1 MKRVIVAI
9 DGPAGAGKSSVA
21 KAVAQKLGL
30 ALVDTGAIYRCV
42 ALAAQRAEI
51 DWADD
56 EALARLLPWLDIA
69 FKFEDGVNH
78 VTMRGEDVTE
88 AIRTPEISKGA
99 SAVSARPVV
108 RAGLLDLQRKLAR
121 GAQVGAVLEGRDIGT
136 VVFPEANVKLFVTA
150 SDEVRAQ
157 RRHEE
162 LKKKGMDVPL
172 DQVLA
177 DQRQRDK
184 DDSTR
189 EVAPLKPASD
199 AKLLDT
205 STIPLDQVVEQ
216 VVSQVERAMGAGR

>member
-1 MKRVIVAI
+1 MKPVIVAI

-42 ALAAQRAEI
+42 ALAARRADIE
-51 DWADD
+51 WTDD
-56 EALARLLPWLDIA
+56 DGLARLLPWLDIA
-69 FKFEDGVNH
+69 FKFEDGVNR
-78 VTMRGEDVTE
+78 VSVRGEDVTE
-88 AIRTPEISKGA
+88 AIRAPEISKGA

-121 GAQVGAVLEGRDIGT
+121 GAQTGAVLEGRDIGT

-150 SDEVRAQ
+150 SDEVRAR

-162 LKKKGMDVPL
+162 LKARGLEVPL
-172 DQVLA
+172 EQVLA

-189 EVAPLKPASD
+189 EVAPLRPAAD

-205 STIPLDQVVEQ
+205 SELPLDQVVDQ
-216 VVSQVERAMGAGR
+216 IVRQVEQAMGR

>member
-1 MKRVIVAI
+1 MKPVIVAI

-42 ALAAQRAEI
+42 ALAARRADIE
-51 DWADD
+51 WTDD
-56 EALARLLPWLDIA
+56 DGLARLLPCLHIA
-69 FKFEDGVNH
+69 FKFEDADNRVS
-78 VTMRGEDVTE
+78 VRGEDVTE
-88 AIRTPEISKGA
+88 AIPAPEISKGA

-108 RAGLLDLQRKLAR
+108 RAGLLAQQRKLAR
-121 GAQVGAVLEGRDIGT
+121 GAQTGAGLEGRDIGT

-150 SDEVRAQ
+150 SDEVRAR

-162 LKKKGMDVPL
+162 LKARGLEVPL
-172 DQVLA
+172 EQVLA

-189 EVAPLKPASD
+189 EVAPLRPAAD

-205 STIPLDQVVEQ
+205 SELPLDQVVDQ
-216 VVSQVERAMGAGR
+216 IVRQVEQAMGR

>member
-1 MKRVIVAI
+1 MKPVIVAI

-42 ALAAQRAEI
+42 ALAARRADIE
-51 DWADD
+51 WTDD
-56 EALARLLPWLDIA
+56 DGLARLLPWLDIA
-69 FKFEDGVNH
+69 FKFEDGVNR
-78 VTMRGEDVTE
+78 VSVRGEDVTE
-88 AIRTPEISKGA
+88 AIRAPEISKGA

-108 RAGLLDLQRKLAR
+108 RAGLLDLQRTLAR
-121 GAQVGAVLEGRDIGT
+121 GAQPGAGLEGRDIGT

-150 SDEVRAQ
+150 SDEVRAR

-162 LKKKGMDVPL
+162 LKARGLEVPL
-172 DQVLA
+172 EQVLA

-189 EVAPLKPASD
+189 EVAPLRPAAD

-205 STIPLDQVVEQ
+205 SELPLDQVVDQ
-216 VVSQVERAMGAGR
+216 IVRQVEQAMGR